1 MTKEEFINEVAK
13 SVIKYAPQ
21 FNIKVCSPIIAQAC
35 LESAYGTSYKAQ
47 HHNYFGLKYRANRV
61 TCHSGFFNDKS
72 VEHNVDGSYT
82 PINTDWY
89 KFESLDKGIL
99 GYFQFTNIS
108 IYSNVKGVTD
118 PKEYITRLRNDGY
131 ATDLQYVDKVMKVI
145 NDNNLTRF
153 DNINKGEI
161 KMSYT
166 FRQNLVP
173 SSKYSIKCPYEMSPS
188 YITIHNTS
196 NSASADAEIRY
207 MISNNNQTSFHVC
220 VDEKEV
226 IQAIPFNRNAWHAGD
241 GGNGNGNR
249 KSIGIEIARST
260 GDANLF
266 EQAERNC
273 AAYVAKLLKERG
285 WGIDRVKRHKDW
297 SGKNCPHKTMEKGWQ
312 RFLNMIQAE
321 LNKLNGASQPKPQP
335 QPQPS
340 QPSQPQ
346 PSTSK
351 FKVGNYNNYVVTTD
365 DLNVRQQRNAGS
377 ARLTTIPKGTKVYVR
392 YVMYQ
397 DNSATP
403 KGSLWGG
410 VEYNGKTGFIN
421 LNYVQPTSAPV
432 VNTSFRVKINTAV
445 LNVRKEPNASS
456 RIVTQVRS
464 GEVYTIVEER
474 NGWGRLLSGAGWIK
488 LSYTKKL

>member
-35 LESAYGTSYKAQ
+35 LESAYGTSHKAQ
-47 HHNYFGLKYRANRV
+47 YHNYFGLKYRANRV
-61 TCHSGFFNDKS
+61 TCHSGYFNDNS
-72 VEHNVDGSYT
+72 VEHNTDGSYT

-99 GYFQFTNIS
+99 GYFQFINVS
-108 IYSNVKGVTD
+108 IYNNVKGVTE

-166 FRQNLVP
+166 FRQNMVS
-173 SSKYSIKCPYEMSPS
+173 SSKYSIKCPYSMDPQ
-188 YITIHNTS
+188 YITIHNTA
-196 NSASADAEIRY
+196 NSASADAEVRY
-207 MISNNNQTSFHVC
+207 MISNNNQVSYHVC

-241 GGNGNGNR
+241 GASGTGNR

-321 LNKLNGASQPKPQP
+321 LNKLNGTPKP

-340 QPSQPQ
+340 QPSPQ
-346 PSTSK
+346 PSTGK

-365 DLNVRQQRNAGS
+365 SLNVRQQRNGGS
-377 ARLTTIPKGTKVYVR
+377 ALLTTIPKGTKVYVR

-403 KGSLWGG
+403 KGALWGG
-410 VEYNGKTGFIN
+410 VSYNQKDGFIN
-421 LNYVQPTSAPV
+421 LNYVKPYVAPSGNAV
-432 VNTSFRVKINTAV
+432 KYRVRINTAV

-456 RIVTQVRS
+456 RIATQVRS
-464 GEVYTIVEER
+464 GEVFTIVEEKD
-474 NGWGRLLSGAGWIK
+474 GWGKLLSGAGWIN

>member
-1 MTKEEFINEVAK
+1 
-13 SVIKYAPQ
+13 
-21 FNIKVCSPIIAQAC
+21 
-35 LESAYGTSYKAQ
+35 
-47 HHNYFGLKYRANRV
+47 
-61 TCHSGFFNDKS
+61 
-72 VEHNVDGSYT
+72 
-82 PINTDWY
+82 
-89 KFESLDKGIL
+89 
-99 GYFQFTNIS
+99 
-108 IYSNVKGVTD
+108 
-118 PKEYITRLRNDGY
+118 
-131 ATDLQYVDKVMKVI
+131 
-145 NDNNLTRF
+145 
-153 DNINKGEI
+153 
-161 KMSYT
+161 MSYT
-166 FRQNLVP
+166 FRQNMVS
-173 SSKYSIKCPYEMSPS
+173 SSKYSIKCPYSMDPQ

-220 VDEKEV
+220 VDEREV

-241 GGNGNGNR
+241 GASGTGNR

-297 SGKNCPHKTMEKGWQ
+297 SGKYCPHKTMDKGWQ
-312 RFLNMIQAE
+312 RFLDMIQAE
-321 LNKLNGASQPKPQP
+321 LNKLNQPSVQPKPQP
-335 QPQPS
+335 QTNS
-340 QPSQPQ
+340 Q
-346 PSTSK
+346 
-351 FKVGNYNNYVVTTD
+351 FKVGNYNGYVVTTD
-365 DLNVRQQRNAGS
+365 SLNVRSQRNGGS
-377 ARLTTIPKGTKVYVR
+377 TLLTTIPKGTKVYVR

-403 KGSLWGG
+403 KGALWGG

-445 LNVRKEPNASS
+445 LNVSKGDSASTA
-456 RIVTQVRS
+456 IATQVRN

-474 NGWGRLLSGAGWIK
+474 NGWGRLKSGAGWIN
-488 LSYTKKL
+488 LSYTKRL

>member
-35 LESAYGTSYKAQ
+35 LESVYGTSHKAQ
-47 HHNYFGLKYRANRV
+47 YHNYFGLKYRANRV
-61 TCHSGFFNDKS
+61 TCHNGYFNDNS
-72 VEHNVDGSYT
+72 VEHNTDGSYT

-108 IYSNVKGVTD
+108 IYSNVKGVTE

-173 SSKYSIKCPYEMSPS
+173 SSKYSIKCPYSMSPS

-297 SGKNCPHKTMEKGWQ
+297 SGKYCPHKTMDKGWQ

-321 LNKLNGASQPKPQP
+321 LNKLNRPAVQPKPQP
-335 QPQPS
+335 QTS
-340 QPSQPQ
+340 
-346 PSTSK
+346 SK
-351 FKVGNYNNYVVTTD
+351 FKVGNYNGYVVTLD
-365 DLNVRQQRNAGS
+365 SLNVRSQRNGAS
-377 ARLTTIPKGTKVYVR
+377 TLLTTIPKGTKVYVR

-403 KGSLWGG
+403 KGALWGG

-421 LNYVQPTSAPV
+421 LNYVQPTSALV

-445 LNVRKEPNASS
+445 LNVRKGASAS
-456 RIVTQVRS
+456 TAITTQVRS

-474 NGWGRLLSGAGWIK
+474 NGWGRLKSGAGWINLK
-488 LSYTKKL
+488 YTKRL

>member
-35 LESAYGTSYKAQ
+35 LESAYGTSHKAQ
-47 HHNYFGLKYRANRV
+47 YHNYFGLKYRANRV

-72 VEHNVDGSYT
+72 VEHNADGSYT

-173 SSKYSIKCPYEMSPS
+173 SSKYSIKCPYKMSPS

-266 EQAERNC
+266 KKAEQNC
-273 AAYVAKLLKERG
+273 AEYVAKLLKERG

-321 LNKLNGASQPKPQP
+321 LNKLNGAPKPQP
-335 QPQPS
+335 QPQP
-340 QPSQPQ
+340 Q
-346 PSTSK
+346 PSTSQ
-351 FKVGNYNNYVVTTD
+351 FKVGNYNGYVVTTD
-365 DLNVRQQRNAGS
+365 SLNVRSQRNGGS
-377 ARLTTIPKGTKVYVR
+377 TLLTTIPKGTKVYVR

-403 KGSLWGG
+403 KGALWGG

-445 LNVRKEPNASS
+445 LNVRKGASAS
-456 RIVTQVRS
+456 TAITTQVRS

-474 NGWGRLLSGAGWIK
+474 NGWGRLKSGAGWIS
-488 LSYTKKL
+488 LYYTKRL

>member
-35 LESAYGTSYKAQ
+35 LESAYGTSHKAQ
-47 HHNYFGLKYRANRV
+47 YHNYFGLKYRANRV
-61 TCHSGFFNDKS
+61 TCHSGYFNDNS
-72 VEHNVDGSYT
+72 VEHNTDGSYT

-99 GYFQFTNIS
+99 GYFQFINVS
-108 IYSNVKGVTD
+108 IYNNVKGVTE

-153 DNINKGEI
+153 DNTNKGEI

-166 FRQNLVP
+166 FRQNMVS
-173 SSKYSIKCPYEMSPS
+173 SSKYSIKCPYSMNPQ

-196 NSASADAEIRY
+196 NSASADAEVRY
-207 MISNNNQTSFHVC
+207 MIGNNNQVSYHVC

-241 GGNGNGNR
+241 GASGTGNR

-321 LNKLNGASQPKPQP
+321 LDILNGKTTTTTKPTTTTT
-335 QPQPS
+335 
-340 QPSQPQ
+340 
-346 PSTSK
+346 STSTT
-351 FKVGNYNNYVVTTD
+351 FKVGNYGKNVVTTD
-365 DLNVRQQRNAGS
+365 NLNVRRSRNAGS
-377 ARLTTIPKGTKVYVR
+377 GLLITIPKGTTVR
-392 YVMYQ
+392 VNYIMYQ
-397 DNSATP
+397 DNSVAP
-403 KGSLWGG
+403 KGDLWGG
-410 VEYNGKTGFIN
+410 VTYKGATGFIN
-421 LNYVQPTSAPV
+421 LKYVKPVTTTTTSGKTVNY
-432 VNTSFRVKINTAV
+432 RVRITADS
-445 LNVRKEPNASS
+445 LNVRKEPNASAK
-456 RIVTQVRS
+456 ITTTVKKGNVF
-464 GEVYTIVEER
+464 TIVEEK
-474 NGWGRLLSGAGWIK
+474 NGWGKLKSGAGWIN